1 VSTPRKLGVPPG
13 VVKVGVPTDRGEF
26 AALRVDP
33 AATTNGSVVLVPG
46 WTGSKED
53 FREVLRPLADEGF
66 TVLTYD
72 QRGQF
77 ETATVDG
84 GYTLADFAAD
94 LTAVATTLPQ
104 PVHVVGHSFGGLVVQ
119 RAVIAAPHVYRSAT
133 LLCSGPGPLPEWK
146 HTLLRQMAEAIRVH
160 GLAVAYA
167 AKVAFDSTQ
176 PGYVAPAPE
185 IAAFLERRFTS
196 NAAESLR
203 QISLHLVEASD
214 VIDELAT
221 AGVPLLVAY
230 GAGDDGWPP
239 EVQDVMAK
247 RLNAEVAVI
256 PGGGHSPQVNAP
268 AATVSVLTQFWT
280 GQSVA

>member
-1 VSTPRKLGVPPG
+1 VSTPRRLGVPPG
-13 VVKVGVPTDRGEF
+13 VVRVGVRTDRGEF
-26 AALRVDP
+26 AALRADP
-33 AATTNGSVVLVPG
+33 AATTNGSVVFVPG

-53 FREVLRPLADEGF
+53 FGEVLRPLADEGF
-66 TVLTYD
+66 TVLAYD

-84 GYTLADFAAD
+84 GYAFADFAAD
-94 LTAVATTLPQ
+94 LTAIATTLPQ

-133 LLCSGPGPLPEWK
+133 LLCSGPGSLPEPM
-146 HTLLRQMAEAIRVH
+146 HARLRQMADAISMH

-167 AKVAFDSTQ
+167 AKVAYDSSR
-176 PGYVAPAPE
+176 PDYVAPPPE
-185 IAAFLERRFTS
+185 VAAFLERRFTS

-203 QISLHLVEASD
+203 RISLHLVEATD
-214 VIDELAT
+214 VIDELAA

-247 RLNAEVAVI
+247 RLNADVAVI